1 MLDVLRH
8 VLWALAVLGLGAAAL
23 RLASR
28 LAPSG
33 LGRALAAIVL
43 GVATA
48 VAEALA
54 LGLVGLGSN
63 PVSLGAAAG
72 ATWLVARAA
81 LPRPEVAV
89 GSELAAWWD
98 GLSLPARVAL
108 AAVAGAYGAWV
119 VWMLRWP
126 AIGFDSAVYHYPL
139 VAGWIENGRPGSG
152 LHLSYDIPYGSYPLT
167 DEVALTWGAGIAR
180 SWVPLALWNPALAVV
195 LVLAAWT
202 CLRALRVAPAIAGL
216 GVAALVAT
224 PLLVGQLAE
233 AQTDLPAF
241 TWLSCVAALSAC
253 AVSAGRPGLL
263 APAIVAA
270 GLAMGTKPSTAPVG
284 LAVLAC
290 AAWALRTRLR
300 PLATPLAVALA
311 GAFVVGGLWYARN
324 IVRHGSP
331 LWPFVDTP
339 WGDPSPRFLS
349 LPSRTFLQHP
359 QQTLEHRVDAY
370 TTRFAGAILLA
381 AAAPLVMLG
390 GALARRLGRAQR
402 RDMLLAGALAC
413 GAWLVW
419 SAAWGTGLQTA
430 PELTTPT
437 GWSVS
442 AMRYAFP
449 AIGASVVAVC
459 VASRGSAALRAV
471 AGGVLAAALVWS
483 LYHAARLGGPSV
495 PRLTTLLAGAVA
507 AAALAGALEAA
518 RRGRRPALPRG
529 PAFPIAAAAAIGA
542 LLTVAGHGYLE
553 RYTRVQKTSAPG
565 REVLVWLLAQPG
577 WGDGDGTVA
586 FASRA
591 VLGPMAGDSLSHRLR
606 LVSQRSP
613 CPSVEATARR
623 SLVVATPPSFFQGL
637 LGLEPY
643 TGERCLARRRP
654 VLTAGLFRVY
664 DLSSAGDRP
673 R

>member
-8 VLWALAVLGLGAAAL
+8 ALWTLAVLALGAAAL

-28 LAPSG
+28 LAPAG
-33 LGRALAAIVL
+33 MGRALAALVL

-63 PVSLGAAAG
+63 PVALSAAAG
-72 ATWLVARAA
+72 ATWLAARAA

-98 GLSLPARVAL
+98 GLSLPARLAL
-108 AAVAGAYGAWV
+108 AAGAGAYGAWV

-139 VAGWIENGRPGSG
+139 VAGWIDNGRPGSG

-180 SWVPLALWNPALAVV
+180 SWVPLALWNPALAVA

-202 CLRALRVAPAIAGL
+202 CLRALRVAPVIAGL
-216 GVAALVAT
+216 GVAALAAT
-224 PLLVGQLAE
+224 PLLMGQLAE

-253 AVSAGRPGLL
+253 AVTAERPGLL
-263 APAIVAA
+263 VPAILAA
-270 GLAMGTKPSTAPVG
+270 GLAMGTKPSTAPVT

-290 AAWALRTRLR
+290 ATYAARARLR
-300 PLATPLAVALA
+300 PFAAPLAIALA
-311 GAFVVGGLWYARN
+311 GAFVVGGLWYVRN
-324 IVRHGSP
+324 IVNHGSP
-331 LWPFVDTP
+331 LWPFIDTP

-349 LPSRTFLQHP
+349 LPSRTLLQHP
-359 QQTLEHRVDAY
+359 EQTLDGRVDEY

-402 RDMLLAGALAC
+402 RDMVLAGALAC

-459 VASRGSAALRAV
+459 VASRGSGTLRGV
-471 AGGVLAAALVWS
+471 AGGVLAAALAWS
-483 LYHAARLGGPSV
+483 LYHAARLGAPSV
-495 PRLTTLLAGAVA
+495 PRLTTLLEGAVA
-507 AAALAGALEAA
+507 AAAVAGALEAA
-518 RRGRRPALPRG
+518 RRGRRLSLPRG
-529 PAFPIAAAAAIGA
+529 PAVPIAAAAAIGA
-542 LLTVAGHGYLE
+542 LLTVAGHGYVE
-553 RYTRVQKTSAPG
+553 RHTRVEKATAPG
-565 REVLVWLLAQPG
+565 RDVLAWLLAQPG
-577 WGDGDGTVA
+577 WADGDGTVA

-591 VLGPMAGDSLSHRLR
+591 VLGPMAGDSLSHPLR
-606 LVSQRSP
+606 LVAQRP
-613 CPSVEATARR
+613 RCPAVDALAHRGYVIT
-623 SLVVATPPSFFQGL
+623 TPPHFFQGL

-643 TGERCLARRRP
+643 TGPDCLARERP
-654 VLTAGLFRVY
+654 ALTEGVFRVY
-664 DLSSAGDRP
+664 ELSSAGDR
-673 R
+673 RR

>member
-1 MLDVLRH
+1 VLDVLRH
-8 VLWALAVLGLGAAAL
+8 ALWALAVLGVGAAAL

-28 LAPSG
+28 LAPAG

-63 PVSLGAAAG
+63 PVALGAAAG

-81 LPRPEVAV
+81 LPAPEVAV

-98 GLSLPARVAL
+98 GLSLPARLAL
-108 AAVAGAYGAWV
+108 AAAAGAYGAWV

-139 VAGWIENGRPGSG
+139 VAGWIDNGRPGSG

-202 CLRALRVAPAIAGL
+202 CLRAPRAAPAIAVL
-216 GVAALVAT
+216 GVAALVTT

-253 AVSAGRPGLL
+253 AVAAERPGLL
-263 APAIVAA
+263 APAVVATE
-270 GLAMGTKPSTAPVG
+270 LTIDTKPSTAPVA
-284 LAVLAC
+284 LAVLAY
-290 AAWALRTRLR
+290 AAWAVRARLR
-300 PLATPLAVALA
+300 PLAAPLAIALA

-324 IVRHGSP
+324 VVRHGSP

-349 LPSRTFLQHP
+349 LPSRTLLQHP
-359 QQTLEHRVDAY
+359 QQTLDGRVDAY
-370 TTRFAGAILLA
+370 TTRLAGAILLA
-381 AAAPLVMLG
+381 AAAPLVLLG
-390 GALARRLGRAQR
+390 GALARRLGRVQR
-402 RDMLLAGALAC
+402 RAMVLAGALAC

-459 VASRGSAALRAV
+459 IASRGSRALRAV
-471 AGGVLAAALVWS
+471 AGGVLAVALGWS

-495 PRLTTLLAGAVA
+495 PRLTTLLMGAVA

-518 RRGRRPALPRG
+518 RRGRRPVLPRG
-529 PAFPIAAAAAIGA
+529 PAVPIAAAAIGA

-553 RYTRVQKTSAPG
+553 RYTRVEKTSAPG

-577 WGDGDGTVA
+577 WADGDGTVA

-606 LVSQRSP
+606 LVPRRSR
-613 CPSVEATARR
+613 CAAVETLARR
-623 SLVVATPPSFFQGL
+623 SFVVATPPSFFQGL

-643 TGERCLARRRP
+643 TGERCLARHRP
-654 VLTAGLFRVY
+654 VLTTGLFRVY
-664 DLSSAGDRP
+664 RLRSAGDR
-673 R
+673 RR